1 MSSEFVRHDR
11 IISAENFGQIRE
23 AAQILEAAR
32 QDAAQSQ
39 ATLAA
44 ARGQAAQNGYRD
56 GFEQGVR
63 DAAARLAASF
73 AKAEQEISNLDSWI
87 ETVVLKS
94 VGLILGSMEPDERTR
109 RLVRQAIS
117 QTAETRR
124 IALRVAPED
133 AAMMAQAIAGVDDR
147 ITVETD
153 PLMSAGE
160 IVLETSAGRSQIG
173 LKDQLATV
181 IEALLHG

>member
-1 MSSEFVRHDR
+1 MSSEFARHDR
-11 IISAENFGQIRE
+11 IIPAENFGQIRE

-32 QDAAQSQ
+32 RDAAQSQ

-44 ARGQAAQNGYRD
+44 ASEQAAQNGYRD

-63 DAAARLAASF
+63 DTAARLAASLG
-73 AKAEQEISNLDSWI
+73 KAEQEISNLDGWI

-94 VGLILGSMEPDERTR
+94 VGLILGSMEADERTR
-109 RLVRQAIS
+109 RLVRHAIS
-117 QTAETRR
+117 QTAEAEEV
-124 IALRVAPED
+124 ALHVAPED
-133 AAMMAQAIAGVDDR
+133 AAMMARAIADIDHR
-147 ITVETD
+147 ITIETD
-153 PLMSAGE
+153 PLMSSGE

-181 IEALLHG
+181 IEALVHG

>member
-1 MSSEFVRHDR
+1 MSSGFARHDR
-11 IISAENFGQIRE
+11 IIPAENFGQIRE
-23 AAQILEAAR
+23 AAQILAAAR

-44 ARGQAAQNGYRD
+44 ASEQAAQNGYRD

-63 DAAARLAASF
+63 DAAARLAASLG
-73 AKAEQEISNLDSWI
+73 KAEQEIANLDSWV
-87 ETVVLKS
+87 EAVVLKS
-94 VGLILGSMEPDERTR
+94 VGLILGSMEADERTR
-109 RLVRQAIS
+109 RLVRHAIS
-117 QTAETRR
+117 QTAEAQE
-124 IALRVAPED
+124 IALHVAPED
-133 AAMMAQAIAGVDDR
+133 AAMIAQAIADIDHR
-147 ITVETD
+147 ITIETD

-181 IEALLHG
+181 IEALVHG

>member
-1 MSSEFVRHDR
+1 MSSGFARHDR
-11 IISAENFGQIRE
+11 IIPAENFGQIRE
-23 AAQILEAAR
+23 AAQILAAAR

-44 ARGQAAQNGYRD
+44 ASEQAAQNGYRD

-63 DAAARLAASF
+63 DAAARLAASLG
-73 AKAEQEISNLDSWI
+73 KAEQEIDSWV
-87 ETVVLKS
+87 EAVVLKS
-94 VGLILGSMEPDERTR
+94 VGLILGSMEADERTR
-109 RLVRQAIS
+109 RLVRHAIS
-117 QTAETRR
+117 QTAEAQE
-124 IALRVAPED
+124 IALHVAPED
-133 AAMMAQAIAGVDDR
+133 AAMIAQAIADIDHR
-147 ITVETD
+147 ITIETD

-181 IEALLHG
+181 IEALVHG

>member
-1 MSSEFVRHDR
+1 MSSMFARHDR
-11 IISAENFGQIRE
+11 IIPAENFGQIRE

-32 QDAAQSQ
+32 RDAAQSQ

-44 ARGQAAQNGYRD
+44 ASEQAAQNGYRD

-63 DAAARLAASF
+63 DAAARLAASLG
-73 AKAEQEISNLDSWI
+73 KAEQEISNLNGWI

-94 VGLILGSMEPDERTR
+94 VGLILGSMEADERTR
-109 RLVRQAIS
+109 RLVRHAIS
-117 QTAETRR
+117 QTAEAEEV
-124 IALRVAPED
+124 ALHVAPED
-133 AAMMAQAIAGVDDR
+133 AAMMARAIADIDHR
-147 ITVETD
+147 ITIETD
-153 PLMSAGE
+153 PLMSSGE

-181 IEALLHG
+181 IEALVHG